1 MRHLEF
7 APAKLNLWLKIHK
20 KRDDGFHEIETLI
33 VPITTVKDDLH
44 FDLNLGAGEI
54 IFECNDFS
62 LESDRQNLVLQAL
75 RALQCEAGI
84 ELHGKIKL
92 VKRIPVGAGLGG
104 GSSDA
109 AATLRG
115 VNKILECPLSS
126 MALNSLAASIGSDV
140 PFFLGGVPAIC
151 SGRGE
156 NIQELESSLPT
167 YSVVLI
173 KPEFGVSS
181 AWAYSKWASAE
192 SLPKVSYVDQ
202 STSWGKF
209 YNDLEL
215 PVFQKY
221 IGLANIKMWLLE
233 QMESEIA
240 LMSGSGSTLYA
251 LCQHPDEAE
260 RLLDKIRVE
269 FGSGVWT
276 AVSSIGE

>member
-20 KRDDGFHEIETLI
+20 KREDGFHEIETLM
-33 VPITTVKDDLH
+33 VPIATVKDELH
-44 FDLNLGAGEI
+44 FDLNLGAGKL

-62 LESDRQNLVLQAL
+62 LESDRHNLVLQAL
-75 RALQCEAGI
+75 RALQCEAGNGF
-84 ELHGKIKL
+84 HGKIRL
-92 VKRIPVGAGLGG
+92 VKKIPVGAGLGG

-109 AATLRG
+109 AATLRV

-126 MALNSLAASIGSDV
+126 RSLHSLAAKIGSDV
-140 PFFLGGVPAIC
+140 PFFLDGSPAIC

-156 NIQELESSLPT
+156 KIQVLKDSVPA
-167 YSVVLI
+167 YSVVLV

-181 AWAYSKWASAE
+181 AWAYTKWATAE
-192 SLPKVSYVDQ
+192 PLPEVSYVPQ
-202 STSWGKF
+202 STAWGAF

-221 IGLANIKMWLLE
+221 IGLANMKMWLLE
-233 QMESEIA
+233 QEESEIA

-251 LCQHPDEAE
+251 LCQHPDEAD

-269 FGSGVWT
+269 FGPSVWT
-276 AVSSIGE
+276 AISSIGE